1 MSRAF
6 DICGPLPTGITV
18 LEASAGTG
26 KTYTIAALAARYVA
40 EGVPL
45 DRLLL
50 VTFTRMATGELRD
63 RVRERLVSAERE
75 LSRPPAPGMDDVVRL
90 LADGPPELVE
100 QRRARLV
107 RALADFDAATIA
119 TTHGF
124 CQEVLSG
131 LGIAA
136 NLEQDATLVE
146 DPGDLL
152 EEVVDDLYVRKYMA
166 GGDALITRGEAMQI
180 AEEVV
185 SNPGAPIEPRDRS
198 GDGLPALRAR
208 LAASVREELDR
219 RKRALSI
226 ITYDDLLTRLR
237 DELAGTGGE
246 ASARRLRERY
256 AVVLVDEFQDTDPI
270 QWEILQRAFGT
281 GATTL
286 VLIGDPKQAIYAFRG
301 ADVYSYLSAAE
312 TAGERATLEVNRR
325 SDQGLIDAYDAMF
338 GGAKLGH
345 EGIVYRRVR
354 AALTHQ
360 SSRLSGAPDG
370 APLRVRI
377 VDRSDPEVET
387 TRQGFVGLNSARAF
401 VARDLAADL
410 VRVLGSRAL
419 IDGAVLRPGHV
430 AVLVR
435 TNRHAVTVRDA
446 LDAVGVPA
454 VINGAGSVFA
464 TPAAREWL
472 RLLEALE
479 RPASPVRARAATMTS
494 FLGWTAEQVA
504 AASDEDW
511 EDIHRRLHAWAAVL
525 RRRGLASLTETITL
539 VERLPGRVLQ
549 VVDGE
554 RRLTDLRHVGQ
565 LLHSAA
571 AAESLGTAALAVWL
585 RQRVDAAEREG
596 DEERSRR
603 LESDAQA
610 VQVLTIHR
618 SKGLEFPV
626 VYVPYLWEPTWVDEK
641 ACPIVYHD
649 PEAAFTRTI
658 DVGLAGESY
667 KRHKEQHVA
676 EQRGEDLRLAYVA
689 LTRAKHQAV
698 IWWAGSWNS
707 RDSALS
713 RLLFARDA
721 DGNVD
726 AGGPRP
732 PSDETAEARF
742 RELAEAAPGCVSV
755 QRTARLGLPVAW
767 SDTPLEPAELGAA
780 VFDRPLDRDWRR
792 TSYSD
797 ITADTHEARVASE
810 PEEAI
815 VTDEPSEDEPRAF
828 VPPSGRPL
836 RPPPRRRTAPARPA
850 VASVPGAGDAARG
863 GLGETLSLFGDD
875 DAPAR
880 LPGADPAPPDSS
892 RPHADAPA
900 APRRR
905 RPTPATGG
913 AAPSDAALLA
923 VPALLAAGP
932 GGTAF
937 GTFAHTVFEAI
948 DFAAPDLDAELARAV
963 GEALARRPV
972 DIGDRATVIAGLKAA
987 IETPLGP
994 LVGGRRLRDFARADR
1009 LDELT
1014 FELPLAG
1021 GDQPAGQIT
1030 PGSIADVLRAHLA
1043 PDDPLA
1049 GYADRLADPEL
1060 RAGVRGYLTGSIDL
1074 VVRVGDGFAIADYK
1088 TNWLAAPGEELTAWH
1103 HRPAALAA
1111 EMAHSHY
1118 HLQALLYTAALH
1130 RYLSWRLPGYDPE
1143 RHLAGVLYLFVRG
1156 MTGPDT
1162 PTVDGTPCGVFTWRP
1177 PAPLVVALSDLLDRG
1192 VPA

>member
-1 MSRAF
+1 MSRPF
-6 DICGPLPTGITV
+6 DICGPLPSGVTV

-45 DRLLL
+45 ERLLL

-75 LSRPPAPGMDDVVRL
+75 LALGMASDDVVRL
-90 LADGPPELVE
+90 LLDGPAEVVE

-124 CQEVLSG
+124 CQDALSG

-152 EEVVDDLYVRKYMA
+152 SEVVDDLYVRKYMA

-185 SNPGAPIEPRDRS
+185 SNPGAPIEPRERS
-198 GDGLPALRAR
+198 GDSLPALRAR
-208 LAASVREELDR
+208 LAVSVREELDR

-237 DELAGTGGE
+237 DELAGFGGE
-246 ASARRLRERY
+246 ASAARLRSRY

-270 QWEILQRAFGT
+270 QWEILQRAFGD
-281 GATTL
+281 GSTL

-312 TAGERATLEVNRR
+312 TAGERATLEVNFR

-345 EGIVYRRVR
+345 EGIVYRHVR
-354 AALTHQ
+354 AAPEHQ
-360 SSRLSGAPDG
+360 ASRVTGAPDG
-370 APLRVRI
+370 SPLRVRV
-377 VDRSDPEVET
+377 VDRSDPELET
-387 TRQGFVGLNSARAF
+387 TRQGFASLNSARSF

-410 VRVLGSRAL
+410 VSVLSSGAS
-419 IDGAVLRPGHV
+419 IDGAPLRPGHV

-494 FLGWTAEQVA
+494 FLGWTAERVA
-504 AASDEDW
+504 AASDDEW
-511 EDIHRRLHAWAAVL
+511 EDVHRRLHTWAGVL

-539 VERLPGRVLQ
+539 VERLPGRVLSDI
-549 VVDGE
+549 DGE

-565 LLHSAA
+565 LLHGAA
-571 AAESLGTAALAVWL
+571 SAESLGTAALAVWL

-649 PEAAFTRTI
+649 PDADFTRTI

-667 KRHKEQHVA
+667 KRHKEQHVD

-698 IWWAGSWNS
+698 VWWAGSWNS
-707 RDSALS
+707 RESALS

-721 DGNVD
+721 DGNV
-726 AGGPRP
+726 AASGQRP
-732 PSDETAEARF
+732 PSDDTAIARF
-742 RELAEAAPGCVSV
+742 RELAEAAPGCISV
-755 QRTARLGLPVAW
+755 EKTARLGLPVAW
-767 SDTPLEPAELGAA
+767 SDTPLEPAELSSAI
-780 VFDRPLDRDWRR
+780 FDRPLDRDWRR

-797 ITADTHEARVASE
+797 ITADVHEARVASE
-810 PEEAI
+810 PEESI
-815 VTDEPSEDEPRAF
+815 VTDEPAGDEPRPALAPATQERPASRSDSASPSPAAPTTPAADSPG
-828 VPPSGRPL
+828 PPAGAAAEPATPDGAAVTGPGTPSRRSGRAGDP
-836 RPPPRRRTAPARPA
+836 RPPTCPAAARCPVRRRRPA
-850 VASVPGAGDAARG
+850 GRRSRAARR
-863 GLGETLSLFGDD
+863 
-875 DAPAR
+875 AR
-880 LPGADPAPPDSS
+880 RRRPP
-892 RPHADAPA
+892 R
-900 APRRR
+900 PRRR
-905 RPTPATGG
+905 RSPRPRATRRCCPSPRCSRPGRAGRRSARSLIRCSRRLTSPRRTSTPSSLGR
-913 AAPSDAALLA
+913 S
-923 VPALLAAGP
+923 
-932 GGTAF
+932 
-937 GTFAHTVFEAI
+937 
-948 DFAAPDLDAELARAV
+948 
-963 GEALARRPV
+963 ARRS
-972 DIGDRATVIAGLKAA
+972 R
-987 IETPLGP
+987 
-994 LVGGRRLRDFARADR
+994 GGRPTSATARR
-1009 LDELT
+1009 
-1014 FELPLAG
+1014 
-1021 GDQPAGQIT
+1021 
-1030 PGSIADVLRAHLA
+1030 
-1043 PDDPLA
+1043 
-1049 GYADRLADPEL
+1049 
-1060 RAGVRGYLTGSIDL
+1060 
-1074 VVRVGDGFAIADYK
+1074 
-1088 TNWLAAPGEELTAWH
+1088 
-1103 HRPAALAA
+1103 
-1111 EMAHSHY
+1111 
-1118 HLQALLYTAALH
+1118 
-1130 RYLSWRLPGYDPE
+1130 
-1143 RHLAGVLYLFVRG
+1143 
-1156 MTGPDT
+1156 
-1162 PTVDGTPCGVFTWRP
+1162 
-1177 PAPLVVALSDLLDRG
+1177 
-1192 VPA
+1192 